1 MEENTEYTLNYR
13 WGFTLDDDDEPDGWF
28 ISVNALDT
36 PWYAMAYYSLDD
48 SEQNRHYRT
57 NNDELLTVLMEENE
71 ARLYSR
77 CIEEKNMI
85 LQSQAEIEQMTV
97 ANFM

>member
-1 MEENTEYTLNYR
+1 MEENTEYELHYR

-36 PWYAMAYYSLDD
+36 PWFAMAYYSLDD
-48 SEQNRHYRT
+48 SEPNRHYKT
-57 NNDELLTVLMEENE
+57 NHDELLMVLMEENE
-71 ARLYSR
+71 VRLYDR
-77 CIEEKNMI
+77 CLEEKNMI
-85 LQSQAEIEQMTV
+85 LQSKAEIEQMTV